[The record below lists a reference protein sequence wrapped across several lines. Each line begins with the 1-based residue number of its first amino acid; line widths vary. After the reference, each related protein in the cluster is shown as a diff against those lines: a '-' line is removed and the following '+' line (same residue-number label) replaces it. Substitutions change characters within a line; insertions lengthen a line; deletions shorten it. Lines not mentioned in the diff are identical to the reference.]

1 VNASGITYGEIQDS
15 INSGTGFSIQSTN
28 SDWPSSAGW
37 LLRML
42 QAAKMEA
49 LETFHQRQDQVSAEK
64 QNLLDGGFVDHPTD
78 YPGQKVLPAQKDQEP
93 LPDTPGPFEVMTEY
107 RLQHIIIV
115 QRQEV
120 TGVTEILKTST
131 SLRASSYICSV
142 VWVWVGPNEGEYD
155 WLLCIYSCYIL
166 GKK

>member
-1 VNASGITYGEIQDS
+1 MNASGITYGEIQDS

-64 QNLLDGGFVDHPTD
+64 QNLAEGSTATEGGEVKARWLRCCDFALVDRT
-78 YPGQKVLPAQKDQEP
+78 P
-93 LPDTPGPFEVMTEY
+93 L
-107 RLQHIIIV
+107 
-115 QRQEV
+115 
-120 TGVTEILKTST
+120 
-131 SLRASSYICSV
+131 
-142 VWVWVGPNEGEYD
+142 
-155 WLLCIYSCYIL
+155 
-166 GKK
+166 